1 MCSNRV
7 RGVNDG
13 VENHEE
19 KKHRTRV
26 EEGRRRLVC
35 TPRRARRDIPPRCLQ
50 LEFLAFRRA
59 HRGGGRR
66 RGLAHVQAAGGSPE
80 PAQLGLIGEAIL
92 NAMKR
97 GLRGGML
104 RVPPRRQAKGG
115 PAPCCTPDWICQ
127 GSAWTCACSM
137 NRERE
142 WPSPPRRPT
151 PTVCAA
157 SPSGSPATA
166 SRSTPPSSR

>member
-66 RGLAHVQAAGGSPE
+66 RGLARVPAAGGSPE
-80 PAQLGLIGEAIL
+80 PAQLGLATAGGLTWGAPQAHRTLIGEALLSAPRPADIACL
-92 NAMKR
+92 NNE
-97 GLRGGML
+97 
-104 RVPPRRQAKGG
+104 V
-115 PAPCCTPDWICQ
+115 
-127 GSAWTCACSM
+127 
-137 NRERE
+137 RE
-142 WPSPPRRPT
+142 T
-151 PTVCAA
+151 
-157 SPSGSPATA
+157 
-166 SRSTPPSSR
+166 